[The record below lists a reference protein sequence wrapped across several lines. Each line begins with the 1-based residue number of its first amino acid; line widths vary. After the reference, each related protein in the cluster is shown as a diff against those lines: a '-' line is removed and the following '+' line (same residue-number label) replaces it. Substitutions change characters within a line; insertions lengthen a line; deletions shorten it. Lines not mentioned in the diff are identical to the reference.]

1 MLSRVFDPISLDAA
15 EHFSVSLSLLFFFL
29 SHTVHDRITDRKI
42 IIIIPAA
49 L

>member
-15 EHFSVSLSLLFFFL
+15 EHSSVSLSLLFFL
-29 SHTVHDRITDRKI
+29 SHTVHDRITNRKI
-42 IIIIPAA
+42 IILIPAT